1 MLKIEGTLSPT
12 VLQFEQFSH
21 HVLCPVAITVTSLSL
36 FSDCRTFTLAEYRN
50 RYVVDTANNT
60 ANYMSR
66 GECFIWCFDVQG
78 CLTFFHDDNSNICQ
92 LYTSC
97 GTSCNTAV
105 SISSNHRVYTRHCED
120 GMCFFYK
127 GKFYLSWFLL
137 WNYATIFRLIN
148 GGYLL
153 WPSFWV
159 S

>member
-1 MLKIEGTLSPT
+1 MSPT
-12 VLQFEQFSH
+12 LLQFEQSSY
-21 HVLCPVAITVTSLSL
+21 HVLCSIAITVTSHS
-36 FSDCRTFTLAEYRN
+36 FSDCRIFTLAEYRN

-120 GMCFFYK
+120 GMYFSFFK
-127 GKFYLSWFLL
+127 GRFIVLGFFCWGLL
-137 WNYATIFRLIN
+137 TIF
-148 GGYLL
+148 G
-153 WPSFWV
+153 
-159 S
+159 